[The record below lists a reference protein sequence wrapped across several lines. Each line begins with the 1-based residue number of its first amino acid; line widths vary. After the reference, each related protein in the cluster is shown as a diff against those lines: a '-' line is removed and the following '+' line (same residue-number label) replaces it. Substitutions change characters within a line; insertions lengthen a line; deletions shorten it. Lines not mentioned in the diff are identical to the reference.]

1 MTYAIL
7 AQACLICF
15 QAPSGNADVA
25 MDYISSSSSLG
36 SSNSPGES
44 EEARDLR
51 LDLELEA
58 GILAVLEK
66 ALAAEGHLSAETLVA
81 RVAQDLPRRQ
91 WRRAL
96 FGAPPPE
103 GLDLRA
109 FERPSRLGAIEVL
122 RRSTLMLW
130 KSGRRVLGVEEMSEI
145 DVRNVT
151 ALCDSIPSLAA
162 ATVRLQAQERA
173 RRQAQERAWS
183 QGRPVEQAQQR
194 AWNL

>member
-1 MTYAIL
+1 ML
-7 AQACLICF
+7 ASD
-15 QAPSGNADVA
+15 SG
-25 MDYISSSSSLG
+25 
-36 SSNSPGES
+36 GES
-44 EEARDLR
+44 EEDEDLR
-51 LDLELEA
+51 LDLLLET
-58 GILAVLEK
+58 GIVAVLQR
-66 ALAAEGHLSAETLVA
+66 ALVAECQWSAETLVA
-81 RVAQDLPRRQ
+81 LVAQELPRRQ
-91 WRRAL
+91 WRQAL

-122 RRSTLMLW
+122 RRSTLMLQELL
-130 KSGRRVLGVEEMSEI
+130 RQALGLEELSEI

-173 RRQAQERAWS
+173 WS